1 MTVALRARGVEKR
14 FGSVRAVRGLD
25 LEVPEGACFGL
36 IGENG
41 AGKTTFIKMVLGIT
55 RPNAGELSVLGGSPH
70 DVTLRRSIG
79 YLPERL
85 QIPESFSPLRF
96 LASVG
101 RAKQLTRPQIVDE
114 TRRVLELVAL
124 DPAAW
129 RRATGGFSKGMRQR
143 TGLAAALLGH
153 PKLLVLD
160 EPTDGIDPLGRAQI
174 RDLIVAAVR
183 EGTTVFLN
191 SHLLAETEK
200 ICDHVAVLSQGRVV
214 IRGALDVLK
223 RKDAFRVR
231 FKKSDGDVEHAV
243 AAGFVATDDLGDS
256 RVFKL
261 EGQSPE
267 VLSAALAKAL
277 GAGLVVLEVMPELK
291 DLETILKEAIVPSER
306 GGA

>member
-1 MTVALRARGVEKR
+1 MTVAVHARGVEKR
-14 FGSVRAVRGLD
+14 FGSVRAVTGLD
-25 LEVPEGACFGL
+25 LEVPQGACFGL

-55 RPNAGELSVLGGSPH
+55 RPNAGELSVFGGSPH
-70 DVTLRRSIG
+70 DVTLRRQIG

-101 RAKQLTRPQIVDE
+101 RVKQLSRPQIVDE
-114 TRRVLELVAL
+114 TRRVLEQVGL

-129 RRATGGFSKGMRQR
+129 RRSTGGFSKGMRQR
-143 TGLAAALLGH
+143 TGLAAALLGR

-174 RDLIVAAVR
+174 RDLIAAAVR

-231 FKKSDGDVEHAV
+231 FKKADGDVDTAT
-243 AAGFVATDDLGDS
+243 AAGFVPADDLGDS

-267 VLSAALAKAL
+267 ILSAALAKAL
-277 GAGLVVLEVMPELK
+277 AAGLIVLEVMPELK
-291 DLETILKEAIVPSER
+291 DLETILKEAIVPNAR
-306 GGA
+306 GAA

>member
-1 MTVALRARGVEKR
+1 MTVALRARGIEKR
-14 FGSVRAVRGLD
+14 FGSVRAVTGLD
-25 LEVPEGACFGL
+25 LEVPLGACFGL

-70 DVTLRRSIG
+70 DVNLRRHIG

-101 RAKQLTRPQIVDE
+101 RVKGLTRPQIVDE
-114 TRRVLELVAL
+114 TRRVLELVGL
-124 DPAAW
+124 DPVAW
-129 RRATGGFSKGMRQR
+129 KRSTGGFSKGMRQR
-143 TGLAAALLGH
+143 TGLAAALLGR

-174 RDLIVAAVR
+174 RDLIAAAVR

-214 IRGALDVLK
+214 VRGALDVLK

-231 FKKSDGDVEHAV
+231 FKKAGGDVDHAT
-243 AAGFVATDDLGDS
+243 AAGFAPVDDLGDS

-261 EGQSPE
+261 EGQSAE
-267 VLSAALAKAL
+267 ALSAALAKAL
-277 GAGLVVLEVMPELK
+277 GAGLIVLEVMPELK
-291 DLETILKEAIVPSER
+291 DLETILREAIVPSAR
-306 GGA
+306 GAA

>member
-1 MTVALRARGVEKR
+1 MSLALQARGVQKH
-14 FGSVRAVRGLD
+14 FGSVRAVAGLD
-25 LEVPEGACFGL
+25 LDVPLGSCFGL

-55 RPNAGELSVLGGSPH
+55 RPNAGELQVLGGSPH
-70 DVTLRRSIG
+70 DVNLRRAIG

-101 RAKQLTRPQIVDE
+101 RAKHLATSAIAAE
-114 TRRVLELVAL
+114 SRRVLELVAL

-129 RRATGGFSKGMRQR
+129 KRSTGGFSKGMRQR
-143 TGLAAALLGH
+143 TGLAAALLGR

-174 RDLIVAAVR
+174 RDLIAAAVR
-183 EGTTVFLN
+183 DGTTVFLN

-214 IRGALDVLK
+214 VRGALDVLK

-231 FKKSDGDVEHAV
+231 FKKSEGDVDKAT
-243 AAGFVATDDLGDS
+243 AAGFMAADDLGES
-256 RVFKL
+256 RLFKL

-267 VLSAALAKAL
+267 ALSQALRRAL
-277 GAGLVVLEVMPELK
+277 DAGLVVLEVMPELK
-291 DLETILKEAIVPSER
+291 DLETILKEAVVPSG
-306 GGA
+306 GGAP

>member
-14 FGSVRAVRGLD
+14 FGSVRAVAGLD
-25 LEVPEGACFGL
+25 LEVPLGACFGL

-70 DVTLRRSIG
+70 DVNLRRHIG

-85 QIPESFSPLRF
+85 QIPEAFSAVRF

-101 RAKQLTRPQIVDE
+101 RAKHLQPAEIVAE

-129 RRATGGFSKGMRQR
+129 KRNTGGFSKGMRQR
-143 TGLAAALLGH
+143 TGLAAALMGR

-174 RDLIVAAVR
+174 RDLIAAAVR

-191 SHLLAETEK
+191 SHLLSETEK

-214 IRGALDVLK
+214 VRGALDVLK

-231 FKKSDGDVEHAV
+231 FKKCDGDVDKAK
-243 AAGFVATDDLGDS
+243 AAGFVATDDLGET
-256 RVFKL
+256 RVYKL
-261 EGQSPE
+261 DGQSPE
-267 VLSAALAKAL
+267 ALSAALAKVLAD
-277 GAGLVVLEVMPELK
+277 GLVVLEVMPELK
-291 DLETILKEAIVPSER
+291 DLETILKEAIVPQS
-306 GGA
+306 GGAA

>member
-1 MTVALRARGVEKR
+1 MNIALRARGVEKR
-14 FGSVRAVRGLD
+14 FGSVRAVAGLD
-25 LEVPEGACFGL
+25 LEVPQGACFGL

-55 RPNAGELSVLGGSPH
+55 RPNKGELSVLGGSPH
-70 DVTLRRSIG
+70 DVNLRRQIG

-85 QIPESFSPLRF
+85 QIPESFSALRF

-114 TRRVLELVAL
+114 TRRVLELVGL

-129 RRATGGFSKGMRQR
+129 RRSTGGFSKGMRQR
-143 TGLAAALLGH
+143 TGLAAALIGR

-174 RDLIVAAVR
+174 RDLIAAAVR

-214 IRGALDVLK
+214 VRGALDVLK

-231 FKKSDGDVEHAV
+231 FKKSDGDIDKATS
-243 AAGFVATDDLGDS
+243 AGFIATDDLGET
-256 RVFKL
+256 RIFKF
-261 EGQSPE
+261 EGQSAE
-267 VLSAALAKAL
+267 ALSAALARAL
-277 GAGLVVLEVMPELK
+277 QAGLVVLEVMPELK
-291 DLETILKEAIVPSER
+291 DLETILKEAIVPSA
-306 GGA
+306 GATS

>member
-1 MTVALRARGVEKR
+1 MTLALRARAVEKR
-14 FGSVRAVRGLD
+14 FGSVRAVNGLD
-25 LEVPEGACFGL
+25 LEVPAGACFGL

-70 DVTLRRSIG
+70 DVTLRRLIG

-101 RAKQLTRPQIVDE
+101 RAKQLPRPQIVDE
-114 TRRVLELVAL
+114 SRRVLEVVGL

-143 TGLAAALLGH
+143 TGLAAALLGR

-174 RDLIVAAVR
+174 RDLIAAAVR

-231 FKKSDGDVEHAV
+231 FKKGDGDVERAV
-243 AAGFVATDDLGDS
+243 AAGFTVADDLGDS
-256 RVFKL
+256 RVYKL

-267 VLSAALAKAL
+267 VLSAALAAAL

-291 DLETILKEAIVPSER
+291 DLETILKEAIVPAAR
-306 GGA
+306 GAA

>member
-1 MTVALRARGVEKR
+1 MSVALRARGVEKR

-25 LEVPEGACFGL
+25 LEVPLGACFGL

-55 RPNAGELSVLGGSPH
+55 RQNAGELSVLGGSPH
-70 DVTLRRSIG
+70 DATLRRNIG

-114 TRRVLELVAL
+114 TRRVLELVGL
-124 DPAAW
+124 DPVAW

-143 TGLAAALLGH
+143 TGLAAALLGR

-174 RDLIVAAVR
+174 RDLIAAAVR

-231 FKKSDGDVEHAV
+231 FKKSEGDVERAST
-243 AAGFVATDDLGDS
+243 AGFVVADDLGDS
-256 RVFKL
+256 RVYKL

-267 VLSAALAKAL
+267 ALSAALATAL

-291 DLETILKEAIVPSER
+291 DLETILKEAIVPGAR
-306 GGA
+306 GAA

>member
-1 MTVALRARGVEKR
+1 MSLALRARGVEKR
-14 FGSVRAVRGLD
+14 FGSVKAVAGLD
-25 LEVPEGACFGL
+25 LEVPLGACFGL

-70 DVTLRRSIG
+70 DVELRRQVG

-85 QIPESFSPLRF
+85 QIPESFSALRF
-96 LASVG
+96 LASVA
-101 RAKQLTRPQIVDE
+101 RAKRLPTAEIAAE

-129 RRATGGFSKGMRQR
+129 RRSTGGFSKGMRQR
-143 TGLAAALLGH
+143 TGLAAALLGR

-174 RDLIVAAVR
+174 RDLIAAAVR
-183 EGTTVFLN
+183 EGATVFLN
-191 SHLLAETEK
+191 SHLLSETEK
-200 ICDHVAVLSQGRVV
+200 ICDHVAVLAQGRVV

-231 FKKSDGDVEHAV
+231 FKKCEGDVEKAG
-243 AAGFVATDDLGDS
+243 AAGFVAKDDLGET
-256 RVFKL
+256 RVYQL

-267 VLSAALAKAL
+267 ALSQALQKALA
-277 GAGLVVLEVMPELK
+277 AGLVVLEVMPELK
-291 DLETILKEAIVPSER
+291 DLETILKEAVVPHA
-306 GGA
+306 GGAA

>member
-1 MTVALRARGVEKR
+1 MSFALRARGVEKR
-14 FGSVRAVRGLD
+14 FGSVRAVSGLD
-25 LEVPEGACFGL
+25 LEVPLGACFGL

-55 RPNAGELSVLGGSPH
+55 HPNAGELSVLGGSPS
-70 DVTLRRSIG
+70 DVSLRRQIG

-85 QIPESFSPLRF
+85 QIPESFSALRF

-101 RAKQLTRPQIVDE
+101 RAKHLARADILAE
-114 TRRVLELVAL
+114 SRRVLELVAL
-124 DPAAW
+124 EPAAW
-129 RRATGGFSKGMRQR
+129 KRATGGFSKGMRQR
-143 TGLAAALLGH
+143 TGLAAALMGR

-174 RDLIVAAVR
+174 RDLIAAAVR

-214 IRGALDVLK
+214 TRGALDVLK

-231 FKKSDGDVEHAV
+231 FKKAEGDVDKAL
-243 AAGFVATDDLGDS
+243 AAGFTATDDLGES
-256 RVFKL
+256 RVYKL
-261 EGQSPE
+261 QGNSPE
-267 VLSAALAKAL
+267 ALSAALAQAL
-277 GAGLVVLEVMPELK
+277 AAGLVVLEVMPELK
-291 DLETILKEAIVPSER
+291 DLETILKEAVVPQQ
-306 GGA
+306 GGAA